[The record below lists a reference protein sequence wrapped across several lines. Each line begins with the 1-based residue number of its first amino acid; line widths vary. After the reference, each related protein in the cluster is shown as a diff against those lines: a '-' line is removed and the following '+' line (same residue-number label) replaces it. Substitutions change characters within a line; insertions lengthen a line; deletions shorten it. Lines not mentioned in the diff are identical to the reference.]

1 MNRLKTRIL
10 SVVIATALIFSMIPA
25 TVFGASYNPEDGNI
39 EAFFNEIAAMFA
51 QGEIHG
57 FAQGEIRGASNVNA
71 AQFIAFVEAETGF
84 KISDF
89 PAHALGVD
97 MEIPLPPGV
106 EVVELEGVFTVKF
119 PTPNVLKGAEADEL
133 KFFVIGMNY
142 ETMELFLMETDV
154 ELLDVNGSIT
164 IKLSDVELPLVV
176 LTIAT
181 FEPAPTG
188 VGSVTI
194 AAIAMFAFIATS
206 AGLWSYLGASKRKNS
221 RVSA

>member
-39 EAFFNEIAAMFA
+39 EAFVNEIAAMFA
-51 QGEIHG
+51 R
-57 FAQGEIRGASNVNA
+57 GEIRGASNVDA
-71 AQFIAFVEAETGF
+71 EEFIAFIEAETGF

-89 PAHALGVD
+89 PSHALGID
-97 MEIPLPPGV
+97 MEIPLPPGI

-119 PTPNVLKGAEADEL
+119 PTPNALKGADANEL

-142 ETMELFLMETDV
+142 ETMKLFLMETDV
-154 ELLDVNGSIT
+154 ELLDLNDSIT
-164 IKLSDVELPLVV
+164 IKLSNVELPLVV
-176 LTIAT
+176 LTIAI
-181 FEPAPTG
+181 FEPPVPTG

-194 AAIAMFAFIATS
+194 AAIAMFAFIAMS
-206 AGLWSYLGASKRKNS
+206 AGLWSYVAVSKKKTR
-221 RVSA
+221 